1 MAEVHGDTSDGSPAE
16 SDLAT
21 LAHLTWLIGTWQ
33 GVGTGQ
39 YPTIEDFR
47 FFQELTVS
55 HDGRPFLTFASR
67 SWLIDE
73 AGERMAP
80 SAVEVGFIRPLPSNG
95 LELVLA
101 HPTGVAEIWLGVVT
115 VTAMADSVITGARIE
130 AVTDAIMRTETAPE
144 INSGHRLF
152 GLVDGELLLTYD
164 MAAHGHALA
173 NHLAA
178 RLRPAG
184 P

>member
-1 MAEVHGDTSDGSPAE
+1 M
-16 SDLAT
+16 
-21 LAHLTWLIGTWQ
+21 
-33 GVGTGQ
+33 
-39 YPTIEDFR
+39 
-47 FFQELTVS
+47 
-55 HDGRPFLTFASR
+55 
-67 SWLIDE
+67 
-73 AGERMAP
+73 
-80 SAVEVGFIRPLPSNG
+80 
-95 LELVLA
+95 LA

>member
-1 MAEVHGDTSDGSPAE
+1 MVAAQGDAPSGSDPLDGT
-16 SDLAT
+16 D
-21 LAHLTWLIGTWQ
+21 LAHLAWLIGAWQ

-39 YPTIEDFR
+39 YPTIDDFR
-47 FFQELTVS
+47 YFQELTIS
-55 HDGRPFLTFASR
+55 HDGRPFLTYLSR

-73 AGERMAP
+73 AGERTAP
-80 SAVEVGFIRPLPSNG
+80 GAVEVGFIRPLPSNG

-115 VTAMADSVITGARIE
+115 VTAMVVGVITGARIE
-130 AVTDAIMRTETAPE
+130 AVTDAIMRTETAHE

-164 MAAHGHALA
+164 MAAYGHALA

-184 P
+184 T